1 MKKTCNECEKQK
13 FVLPY
18 EYLANPL
25 TVVEEGGDWIQGAI
39 KHPGRCTPGSPNYDC
54 PKGSPQWNLAQ
65 RFKHGDLHKAQ
76 QGGEQ
81 EQIMQVIT
89 MYAQLHNT
97 KPEVIIQKLQQLDE
111 NDQQQALE
119 SMVAELQQ
127 SGGAQQQPQQQPQQQ
142 QQSAPM
148 SYADTSESPEME
160 SYAYGGGYGAYGA
173 RGAVGLGE
181 GIPYAVPAIN
191 NIASNSDGLMS
202 EPVSAVTGALGL
214 MSSLAGSVLGFG
226 KAANWLGNKIKPG
239 SNILQD
245 TNNRLRNVV
254 DFGTDLSYTP
264 NRQVQDPYRPLDKK
278 YIRQDRR
285 NINPI
290 KYSDA
295 VMTDYTKMPQYD
307 NNPKYDGTMVAEYGG
322 DLPKAQFGLKNT
334 QGAPYAQ
341 QNNTPDPN
349 EFPQNKT
356 VDAKARLEG
365 SLIYNK
371 YNNAI
376 RSFANPFDIN
386 NMSELELNNFNNN
399 KKPFAKPAIDT
410 SDPEMPDLSG
420 LQPNLSQQQQ
430 MDQNAAD
437 SLYNVNQ
444 NRAIT
449 EDQSVFDN
457 SSENKKQDANNLGSF
472 NGMEYVQKSLAGL
485 GAFNSFL
492 QRKEQ
497 KRQKREYDAML
508 KRLGN
513 TDSRLATNSKNPFGN
528 YTLNVGPANNFQL
541 GMTTPVQDYGTTARY
556 GGSMKQSYKQ
566 GGEYQVSEDELLQ
579 LMQQGAEIE
588 FINK

>member
-1 MKKTCNECEKQK
+1 MNNTCHECEKNK
-13 FVLPY
+13 SSLPH
-18 EYLANPL
+18 EYIANPL
-25 TVVEEGGDWIQGAI
+25 SMLEEGGEWIQGAI

-97 KPEVIIQKLQQLDE
+97 KPEVIIQKLQELDQ
-111 NDQQQALE
+111 NAQQQALQ
-119 SMVAELQQ
+119 SMVAELQE
-127 SGGAQQQPQQQPQQQ
+127 SGGAQQPQQE
-142 QQSAPM
+142 SAPM
-148 SYADTSESPEME
+148 SYADNNESGDMMD
-160 SYAYGGGYGAYGA
+160 SYAYGGAYGA
-173 RGAVGLGE
+173 HGAVGLGE
-181 GIPYAVPAIN
+181 GMPYIVPAIN
-191 NIASNSDGLMS
+191 NIASNSDGLLS

-214 MSSLAGSVLGFG
+214 MSGLAGSVLGFG

-239 SNILQD
+239 SNILQN
-245 TNNRLRNVV
+245 TNNRLRNVI

-264 NRQVQDPYRPLDKK
+264 NRQVQDPYRPLDQK
-278 YIRQDRR
+278 YIRQARKTTGP
-285 NINPI
+285 IN
-290 KYSDA
+290 YADA
-295 VMTDYTKMPQYD
+295 AMTDYTKMPQYD
-307 NNPKYDGTMVAEYGG
+307 NNPKYDGTMVAQYGG
-322 DLPKAQFGLKNT
+322 NLPQAQFGFSNP
-334 QGAPYAQ
+334 QGPPYAQ
-341 QNNTPDPN
+341 QNN
-349 EFPQNKT
+349 K
-356 VDAKARLEG
+356 VDL
-365 SLIYNK
+365 
-371 YNNAI
+371 I
-376 RSFANPFDIN
+376 RSFANPFDTN
-386 NMSELELNNFNNN
+386 NMSQLELNNFNNN
-399 KKPFAKPAIDT
+399 KIPFPKPAIDT
-410 SDPEMPDLSG
+410 YDPEMPDLSG
-420 LQPNLSQQQQ
+420 LQTP
-430 MDQNAAD
+430 QND
-437 SLYNVNQ
+437 TQDLYNVNQ

-449 EDQSVFDN
+449 EDTNTYDN
-457 SSENKKQDANNLGSF
+457 STNPLYKTQNTNVPGNF
-472 NGMEYVQKSLAGL
+472 NGMELAQKSLAGL

-492 QRKEQ
+492 QRKEL

-579 LMQQGAEIE
+579 LMQEGAEIE